1 MRYIFFLLCCVP
13 GLAVSDYLDCP
24 CKVVKV
30 TDGDTV
36 HVLDQSTVRHKIRLG
51 GIDAPE
57 KKQAFGNKSKQN
69 LANLIAGKQVE
80 VEYDKRDRYGR
91 IIGKL
96 IKNGQD
102 INLLQIKHGYAWH
115 YKYYQKDQTKL
126 DRDLYSAAEIEAR
139 EKRLGLWVE
148 AAVPPWEFRRKGN
161 QQTTSTGCNIKGN
174 ISSNGN
180 RIYHLPGT
188 YWYSRTRIN
197 EAKGERWFCSEREA
211 RTAGWRAPRN

>member
-1 MRYIFFLLCCVP
+1 MRYIFFLLCFVP
-13 GLAVSDYLDCP
+13 GLAVSDYLNCP
-24 CKVVKV
+24 RKVVKV

-57 KKQAFGNKSKQN
+57 KKQAFGKKSKQN
-69 LANLIAGKQVE
+69 MANLVAGKQVE
-80 VEYDKRDRYGR
+80 VEYYKRDRYGR

-96 IKNGQD
+96 IKDGQD

-126 DRDLYSAAEIEAR
+126 DRDLYSSAEIGAR
-139 EKRLGLWVE
+139 AKRLGLWVE
-148 AAVPPWEFRRKGN
+148 PAIPPWEFRRKGN
-161 QQTTSTGCNIKGN
+161 QATTTTGCNIKGN

-180 RIYHLPGT
+180 RIYHLPDT
-188 YWYSRTRIN
+188 YWYSRTKIN
-197 EAKGERWFCSEREA
+197 GAKGERWFCTEEEA
-211 RTAGWRAPRN
+211 KAAGWRATLN